1 MPIACGIPKNI
12 HSNYSVCCSQL
23 ETTRFLSEGDLCTKQ
38 LDKKIPDDNEF
49 DNCVLISDAP
59 PEDLQPPVPKSM
71 DEDEI
76 DANSDTSAQG
86 SARDI
91 SMERTEENTRP
102 LSMGD
107 VSLWKVEYLKTIL
120 MIIAR
125 LFRLIGK
132 RYASYTC

>member
-76 DANSDTSAQG
+76 DAIVILVLRVRLETLAW
-86 SARDI
+86 R
-91 SMERTEENTRP
+91 E
-102 LSMGD
+102 
-107 VSLWKVEYLKTIL
+107 LKKIRVL
-120 MIIAR
+120 
-125 LFRLIGK
+125 
-132 RYASYTC
+132 